1 MTGTVAYS
9 LLIATLIDF
18 VLGDPYWFPHPVIMM
33 GRLIRFT
40 EKRVRRSFAKNK
52 VLGGCVL
59 WFVVVGSS
67 FATVFWAIRL
77 AGKISPLLA
86 FSMQTLLMW
95 NCISTKCLAVEAEKV
110 GSAVRRGDLNLS
122 RTRISYLVG
131 RDTTELSF
139 AEILRATV
147 ETVAENTVDGTIAP
161 MFFAVLGGAPL
172 MVAYKACNTLDSMVG
187 YKNEDY
193 IELGRASALIDDLVN
208 LIPARVSIALIA
220 LSAPLVG
227 LNAKE
232 AWRIGL
238 RDRKNHLSPNS
249 AHAEAAF
256 AGALG
261 VRLGGTNVYFGKK
274 VEKPTIGDAVKELEA
289 EDISRSNR
297 LLFATTITTLLLF
310 LLLREIGV
318 KIVG

>member
-274 VEKPTIGDAVKELEA
+274 VEKPTIGDAVKEPEA

-310 LLLREIGV
+310 LLLREIGM

>member
-9 LLIATLIDF
+9 LLTATFIDF
-18 VLGDPYWFPHPVIMM
+18 ILGDPSWFPHPVIMM
-33 GRLIRFT
+33 GHLIRFT
-40 EKRVRRSFAKNK
+40 EKKVRKIFKNK
-52 VLGGCVL
+52 ILGGGLL
-59 WFVVVGSS
+59 WFIVVGSS
-67 FATVFWAIRL
+67 FGLLFWMIRL

-86 FSMQTLLMW
+86 FSLQTLLMW

-110 GSAVRRGDLNLS
+110 GSAVRTGDLALS

-131 RDTTELSF
+131 RDTSELSF

-161 MFFAVLGGAPL
+161 MFYAVLGGAPL

-208 LIPARVSIALIA
+208 FIPARLSIALISF
-220 LSAPLVG
+220 SAPLVG
-227 LNAKE
+227 LSGRE

-274 VEKPTIGDAVKELEA
+274 VEKPTIGEPIKRLEA

-297 LLFATTITTLLLF
+297 LLFATTITTLVFF
-310 LLLREIGV
+310 LILRETALILLS
-318 KIVG
+318 I

>member
-40 EKRVRRSFAKNK
+40 EKRVRKIFGKNK
-52 VLGGCVL
+52 VLAGCVL
-59 WFVVVGSS
+59 WFIVVGSS
-67 FATVFWAIRL
+67 FALSFWAIRL
-77 AGKISPLLA
+77 AGRLSPLLA

-110 GSAVRRGDLNLS
+110 GSAVRTGDLNLS

-131 RDTTELSF
+131 RDTTGLSF

-161 MFFAVLGGAPL
+161 MFYAVLGGAPL

-187 YKNEDY
+187 YKNENY

-227 LNAKE
+227 LNGRE

-261 VRLGGTNVYFGKK
+261 VRIGGTNVYFGQK
-274 VEKPTIGDAVKELEA
+274 VEKPTIGDSVKELEA

-297 LLFATTITTLLLF
+297 LLFATTITTLIFF
-310 LLLREIGV
+310 LLLREIGLRMA
-318 KIVG
+318 G

>member
-59 WFVVVGSS
+59 WFIVVGSS

-77 AGKISPLLA
+77 AGEISPLLA
-86 FSMQTLLMW
+86 FPMQTLLMW

-310 LLLREIGV
+310 LLLREIGM

>member
-227 LNAKE
+227 LNVKE

-310 LLLREIGV
+310 LLLREIGM

>member
-139 AEILRATV
+139 DEILRATV

>member
-310 LLLREIGV
+310 LLLREIGM

>member
-77 AGKISPLLA
+77 AEKISPLLA

-310 LLLREIGV
+310 LLLREIGM